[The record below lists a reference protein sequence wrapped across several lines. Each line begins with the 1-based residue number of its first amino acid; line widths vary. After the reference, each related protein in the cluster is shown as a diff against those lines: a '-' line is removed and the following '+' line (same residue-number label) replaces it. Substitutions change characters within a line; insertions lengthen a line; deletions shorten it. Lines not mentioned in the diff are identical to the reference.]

1 MTAQNV
7 TLEYAIQGLANEDPT
22 INNVLCG
29 VIFST
34 EKSYGGPPVASTS
47 MIPQFPPKGSNQ
59 TKKTKKKKNK
69 RRTCQLEGW
78 SVSLRDTVTTQS
90 PARSSYN
97 KNANSKIR
105 KNLVPSDEPIANSSM
120 IPQLAPKGSKGEAI
134 HKPVPH
140 VEPSSSDD
148 TKDEER
154 LVTGAQRKSHPIK
167 NKQRLRKNANNK
179 IRKNLVPS
187 DEQVANSSRTPQFPP
202 KGSIR
207 TKKSKKKKNKRRT
220 CQLEGW
226 SVLLQDTVTT
236 QSPARSSNHKN
247 ANNKIRKN
255 LVPSDEPVASASRTP
270 QLAPNEYKGK
280 VIRKSVPHVEPSSM
294 DITEDKERL
303 VGVQSKSKPKKLAK
317 SKQCPSSRS
326 VNCGT
331 SSSDSSDVDPEHLI
345 QKILA
350 SASVTE
356 KSTLKKKRRSRTSRK
371 TSEEDIDMNKAI
383 EIVMQNLV
391 GSDSDDQ
398 DEKSK
403 NEEKEVN
410 SSETR
415 ESPIAA
421 CCKSLTKKRP
431 KVKLYMI

>member
-59 TKKTKKKKNK
+59 AKKTKKKKNK

-187 DEQVANSSRTPQFPP
+187 DEQVANSSRTPQF
-202 KGSIR
+202 
-207 TKKSKKKKNKRRT
+207 
-220 CQLEGW
+220 L
-226 SVLLQDTVTT
+226 
-236 QSPARSSNHKN
+236 
-247 ANNKIRKN
+247 
-255 LVPSDEPVASASRTP
+255 
-270 QLAPNEYKGK
+270 PNEYKGK

-391 GSDSDDQ
+391 GSDSEDQ